1 MLGDRGQDV
10 QGKPGRMRVVASDE
24 FGVYAEADVSARHG
38 TMTLACDDCSARRA
52 VVA

>member
-1 MLGDRGQDV
+1 V
-10 QGKPGRMRVVASDE
+10 QGKPDRMRVVASDE
-24 FGVYAEADVSARHG
+24 FGVSIHAEADVSARHG